1 MHDFASFHSSIRS
14 LFLSAD
20 PAQSVE
26 LGVKMREGTV
36 NDVIHSLVKD
46 KKKKVKDVLQYIS
59 LQTNHRTH
67 AQNLAIGQAVRRILA
82 RSFSVPMTNE
92 MALINGQQPKAL
104 SVENVSDLADT
115 SVFCGGN
122 IVFLAPDEKVHD
134 LRLQFSELGI
144 QNDIFGVREAKGL
157 EFDAVALI
165 GFFSYIEERG
175 SSNEWHNV
183 LRWLSSSSSLTKTS
197 STGEKIAGV
206 MLEDCDYRLSAPN
219 VSDETMMLY
228 TALTRA
234 RNNLYLIEVAQKGKK
249 KKAVSL
255 ADFAFRRFSDL
266 GLAKQVQRIDE
277 GQVEMSAAQHK
288 ARGVLY
294 VTQALNMSRNHAPL
308 SSVKEKFTEAMNR
321 FRPDKGDDKELF
333 DKCQKH
339 FNAVLQKHIL
349 VMYAK
354 EKFLRN
360 GEYNLEGRF
369 VEVLQFEQK
378 CSKFFAWFLGD
389 SFLVEVVNDVRCL
402 VEEIFEGTP
411 YESHFKGACQTIS
424 RLT

>member
-1 MHDFASFHSSIRS
+1 
-14 LFLSAD
+14 
-20 PAQSVE
+20 
-26 LGVKMREGTV
+26 MREGTV
-36 NDVIHSLVKD
+36 NDVVHSLVKD

-82 RSFSVPMTNE
+82 RSFSVPITNE
-92 MALINGQQPKAL
+92 IALINGQQPKAL
-104 SVENVSDLADT
+104 SVNNVSDLADT

-219 VSDETMMLY
+219 VSDEAMMLY

-234 RNNLYLIEVAQKGKK
+234 RNFLYLIEVEQKGKK
-249 KKAVSL
+249 AISL

-266 GLAKQVQRIDE
+266 GLLRQVAYIDDGE
-277 GQVEMSAAQHK
+277 KDMNPAQHK

-294 VTQALNMSRNHAPL
+294 VTQVSRTTSHQLVICL
-308 SSVKEKFTEAMNR
+308 SY
-321 FRPDKGDDKELF
+321 
-333 DKCQKH
+333 
-339 FNAVLQKHIL
+339 I
-349 VMYAK
+349 
-354 EKFLRN
+354 
-360 GEYNLEGRF
+360 
-369 VEVLQFEQK
+369 
-378 CSKFFAWFLGD
+378 
-389 SFLVEVVNDVRCL
+389 
-402 VEEIFEGTP
+402 
-411 YESHFKGACQTIS
+411 
-424 RLT
+424 